1 MRDRVGVFD
10 PTVCRQIQV
19 DDWQTYFKQCQ
30 GAVFVDSLPED
41 EIMGGAEE
49 L

>member
-10 PTVCRQIQV
+10 PTGWRQIQV
-19 DDWQTYFKQCQ
+19 DDWQTHFEQCQ
-30 GAVFVDSLPED
+30 GVVFVDSLPGD